1 MTVAAVADLILL
13 AVIVSLSPFPVIAM
27 ILVLF
32 SRAALRNGVAFLA
45 TAAVAALVVPA
56 AVAFAVDATV
66 DDAGAGGSSLNGWA
80 LLVLGGVLLALAGRS
95 WFRRTERKVPA
106 VFDKIAGMGT
116 AGVVA
121 LAAGTTLLNPKNLV
135 MYVSAGAA
143 LGALDLD
150 ASPTLLLAAAFCV
163 VATLPLWASLAYL
176 TAGGPDARHQLGR
189 LKDWLMANNTAV
201 MAAVLAVLGSIVI
214 VNGLTAL

>member
-32 SRAALRNGVAFLA
+32 SRAALRNGMAFFA
-45 TAAVAALVVPA
+45 TA